1 MCSTLLGMCMHA
13 RHGAADDG
21 DPCATLPPAEITVS
35 AEHAIPRIDYTH
47 SSREIRRELGSTPY
61 TVALGLTRS
70 STTLSVQLLLKAVV
84 PAGDE
89 RLCARPQIDVVLRH
103 SQLDV
108 WLAREIEHDACVAA
122 AVLEHEMTHVA
133 IERDTL
139 DWTAQQLQTQLLGH
153 YAQRVL
159 RGTDAQIKTQLV
171 QDFEERW
178 SPALESLLRSS
189 TERHAA
195 HDEQDSYGDAQAC
208 DGELYQVAR
217 RLQ

>member
-1 MCSTLLGMCMHA
+1 MCAAILGMCMHV
-13 RHGAADDG
+13 RHSAADDG
-21 DPCATLPPAEITVS
+21 DPCAALPPAEITVA
-35 AEHAIPRIDYTH
+35 AEHAIPRIDYSH
-47 SSREIRRELGSTPY
+47 SSREIRRQLGSAPQ
-61 TVALGLTRS
+61 TVALGLTQS
-70 STTLSVQLLLKAVV
+70 STTLSVELLLKAVV
-84 PAGDE
+84 PAGDD

-103 SQLDV
+103 SHLDV

-133 IERDTL
+133 IERDIL
-139 DWTAQQLQTQLLGH
+139 DWAAQQLQAQLQWH

-159 RGTDAQIKTQLV
+159 HGTEAQIKAQLV
-171 QDFEERW
+171 QDFEEKW
-178 SPALESLLRSS
+178 TPALVAMLQSS
-189 TERHAA
+189 TPRHVA